1 MTVCSSFTGYNP
13 SQGILDPFHS
23 FSFLGTE
30 EFDRFDLR
38 AEHDPWLEY
47 GNGPALRTLLAGLIG
62 DRGIL
67 RQRQK
72 MSRLLRRQVLRR
84 IEPMLSPQPSFTP
97 PRPTSRAQRKAA
109 ASAIFRRGRTSGAVR
124 TVEVAPERETPTHR
138 PQKAGTR
145 LLPRRRMPRSLSS
158 QPTVFAAPRPVPV
171 FEPGIVFG
179 TKVATKRNLKLIRYQ
194 CSTV

>member
-97 PRPTSRAQRKAA
+97 ACPTTRAQCKAA
-109 ASAIFRRGRTSGAVR
+109 AWAIFRRGRTSGAVR
-124 TVEVAPERETPTHR
+124 TVDFGELSRAEVAPERETPTHW
-138 PQKAGTR
+138 PPKAGTR
-145 LLPRRRMPRSLSS
+145 LLRRRRMS
-158 QPTVFAAPRPVPV
+158 
-171 FEPGIVFG
+171 
-179 TKVATKRNLKLIRYQ
+179 
-194 CSTV
+194 